1 MNYDTTITL
10 DLSGEQRSAP
20 VAAKQG
26 DKDTRYIFAQL
37 LAHGQPYTIPTGVTA
52 RVAMTKPRGQ
62 CVLNDAEI
70 IGTNTVKITLTEQM
84 LIDAGEARAEVMLYS
99 GDTMLSSAVFDVVI
113 QPSAYNRDAVESS
126 PEYKTFVNA
135 LGEVETA
142 TDAAEQATANATAQ
156 ANHAKTQGDY
166 AKTQGDTAKT
176 QASAAQT
183 AASSANT
190 AASSARTAASAANT
204 ATTNANNAASRANAE
219 ADRCEGLDITTLD
232 NEITQHV
239 TNVDNPHAI
248 HPAQIGA
255 APYQSVSS
263 VDFNTLTTPGL
274 YTVRTATANKP
285 DASGS
290 YYSLIVGKSD
300 TGNYVQQ
307 LAIMEGTAR
316 VFVRYL
322 SSITWS
328 AWKELSTTDHT
339 HTLSSIGAAP
349 ISHAV
354 EDTTYGAST
363 SSLRG
368 HMMFA
373 GNGGSSSRA
382 ISLSTSSTTLTT
394 LDTTTYLYTGIWYV
408 SVNSSTAGATGISGL
423 TTTAVKA
430 TLITLPPNNITGI
443 ASSGYGVEQI
453 LSIPKLQK
461 TYHRYCRVESTEYST
476 WTQILDSNTL
486 PATGGLKTLNATYDY
501 LPSTPFWFV
510 GMSTHDFLAAMP
522 LHSRITVIGNPEGNF
537 SDAPCQYCQY
547 EFIKGSANYKAAW
560 AHMVSNAPATSLYHY
575 CCNSESSGTW
585 GKVSV
590 SPI

>member
-20 VAAKQG
+20 VTAKQG
-26 DKDTRYIFAQL
+26 DRDTRYIFAQL

-84 LIDAGEARAEVMLYS
+84 LIDAGDARAEVMLYS
-99 GDTMLSSAVFDVVI
+99 GNTMLSSAVFDLVI

-126 PEYKTFVNA
+126 PEYQTFVDA
-135 LGEVETA
+135 LGEIEIA
-142 TDAAEQATANATAQ
+142 TDAAETATSNAVTQ
-156 ANHAKTQGDY
+156 ANYAKSQGDY
-166 AKTQGDTAKT
+166 AKTQGDAAKT
-176 QASAAQT
+176 QAGAAQT

-190 AASSARTAASAANT
+190 AASSARTAASSANT

-219 ADRCEGLDITTLD
+219 ADRCEELDVTTLD
-232 NEITQHV
+232 NKIDAHIA
-239 TNVDNPHAI
+239 NKSNPHDVT
-248 HPAQIGA
+248 PDLIGA
-255 APYQSVSS
+255 APYQVIQSG
-263 VDFNTLTTPGL
+263 DFNDVITPGI
-274 YTVRTATANKP
+274 YTMRSATANKP
-285 DASGS
+285 SGES

-316 VFVRYL
+316 MFVRYL
-322 SSITWS
+322 GSTTWG

-408 SVNSSTAGATGISGL
+408 SVNSSTTGATGISGL

-501 LPSTPFWFV
+501 LPSTPFWV
-510 GMSTHDFLAAMP
+510 AGMSTHDFLAAMP

-560 AHMVSNAPATSLYHY
+560 AHMISNAPATSLYHY